1 MKCKV
6 PGCPYDT
13 EEDIAGISATGEHL
27 QLLGFHVEAVH
38 PKPGTQLV
46 AGDTQAPTPVRL
58 EKIQCPKL
66 ELKGGSCS
74 EEQWEYFTFR
84 WEQYK
89 TMVEISG
96 REKKN
101 LALGLGDEVVGLVFH
116 RLGRA
121 TYTALTEEG
130 LLREAKHLVVKSR
143 NKLVHRLKLGTMVQG
158 GDESVTSFETRLKP
172 VARTGKFQVK
182 CSSCEQLT
190 DYTDHM
196 VLDNLIRG
204 LADEEIKRKVL
215 ATPETECTLE
225 KIIKF
230 VEAEE
235 SGKCSLSESKLFD
248 SVAVVSSFRK
258 QQMELGKQEDTPPGG
273 LGVHRTCGQRHTFGK
288 CPKIQCKF
296 CGEMGHI
303 KKLCEGFKKL
313 RGSLKGKPDAKN
325 SEEAHDILDVSDSM
339 SRGEEVKKQREH
351 KKPRRGAPDN
361 KGPYSSALTLREL
374 SGIYRSSITV
384 AHRGGSKVLEVG
396 SSSSVRK
403 FSKKLRHMK
412 FDKAS
417 GHFVPTEKRRQ
428 NRVMATYAV
437 DKEQYRNLSTMLN
450 EGFVESRTEQL
461 IQKTVNKESVA
472 DTGATVVC
480 GGTDIMQDLGLNLS
494 ELLPTATTLFTAD
507 RTSLTVLGAI
517 PVDISVVC
525 VDGSTVATKEILY
538 IVAELTSV
546 FISREALSNMGI
558 IPREFP
564 RVKADISYGLVAGV
578 QGSCA
583 DTATDK
589 PCISPM
595 NYRGNVA
602 ECGCPVREQPPEP
615 PGLPFEATE
624 GNRNKLRQ
632 FLIDKY
638 RASTFNTCQ
647 HQPLPMMHGPPLEFF
662 IQKDAR
668 PYAVYQPGKVPVHWE
683 EKVKKDLDRD
693 VALGVLEKVP
703 ENTPMTW
710 CHRMVICRKHNGDPR
725 RTVDMQKLNDVSV
738 RQCHPT
744 SPPLEQAMTVPHNTK
759 KSTLDAWNGYHSVAI
774 REEDRHLTTFYTK
787 WGRFRYKSAPQGY
800 QASGDAY
807 THRYDKITMGL
818 QNIRRVIDDTLLYA
832 RDLEESFKQVAEY
845 LTLVGKNGIILNC
858 DKFCF
863 GEDTVDWAGIRL
875 TKDMAKPLPE
885 HIKAIREFPTPV
897 NITDMRSYWALVN
910 QVAPHYC
917 IRPYLEPF
925 RELLKKDTPW
935 YWDGVLQGLFEESR
949 EHISKLVL
957 EGITRF
963 DKTRWTAVCSDWSKV
978 GIGYFLSQKYCKCV
992 DITPICCVGGWKVCM
1007 VGSSFN
1013 SPAEANY
1020 APIEGECLGVASA
1033 LHKTRYY
1040 TQGCD
1045 KLLVCT
1051 DHKPLLGVLGDK
1063 ELEKID
1069 NPRLLRLKEK
1079 TLGWKFRIIHVPGR
1093 KLCGPDA
1100 LSRAMAPLK
1109 EEVQM
1114 MSTRCPA
1121 SQGVWERSDPTEE
1134 CRGDYCSVMTTKD
1147 AREGILGAI
1156 RAAMCV
1162 DLTMPDPALDVSEY
1176 MLASMELGVK
1186 SVSWG
1191 MVKEEMSRDQEFK
1204 DLSLWISKGC
1214 QGPPENLPG
1223 HIRQYWR
1230 VRDKLRLVEMVPMLE
1245 ERTIIPIKM
1254 RKQVL
1259 ETLHSAHQGVL
1270 SMGMRAEQAVYWPG
1284 FWSDIE
1290 RKRSECSTC
1299 QKIAPSQAKLP
1310 PVEPIVPN
1318 YPFEHICIDYM
1329 SLNGHEFGV
1338 YVDRYTGWP
1347 GVYKGTKGFDVTRFL
1362 ASLCEDYG
1370 VPVSCTSD
1378 GGTNLT
1384 SKEVEDLMRDYGI
1397 HHRISSMGNPHANSR
1412 AELGVKTIKRMLR
1425 DNVSAN
1431 GSLDKAAISRA
1442 LLQLRNTP
1450 DRDTKLSPARALFG
1464 RELRDFLPR
1473 PGSALMGD
1481 LWIALADKREMALG
1495 TRSMKAEAQWSEH
1508 TRALPPLKIGDH
1520 VMIQN
1525 QRGNHPLRWDKR
1537 GTVVKCEGHDQYQ
1550 VVVDGSRRLTR
1561 RNRKFLRLFTPYVPT
1576 INDPQ
1581 ETDVRQY
1588 ITDPV
1593 GKQVQAALPGHMQ
1606 HQDHVQPNQQPV
1618 PQHHVPDRQLVMQDN
1633 GDGHAQTWPEDS
1645 RGEVDTRDQTAPGA
1659 EGQERDDGPMEQ
1671 QHQRAE
1677 PSIQQNQGNHR
1688 PRRSPRA
1695 RKGQTSK
1702 YDDFVRSIDIG
1713 ASATYAQ
1720 VVWACGGGGV
1730 VGSYKV

>member
-1 MKCKV
+1 
-6 PGCPYDT
+6 
-13 EEDIAGISATGEHL
+13 
-27 QLLGFHVEAVH
+27 
-38 PKPGTQLV
+38 
-46 AGDTQAPTPVRL
+46 
-58 EKIQCPKL
+58 
-66 ELKGGSCS
+66 
-74 EEQWEYFTFR
+74 
-84 WEQYK
+84 
-89 TMVEISG
+89 
-96 REKKN
+96 
-101 LALGLGDEVVGLVFH
+101 
-116 RLGRA
+116 
-121 TYTALTEEG
+121 
-130 LLREAKHLVVKSR
+130 
-143 NKLVHRLKLGTMVQG
+143 
-158 GDESVTSFETRLKP
+158 
-172 VARTGKFQVK
+172 
-182 CSSCEQLT
+182 
-190 DYTDHM
+190 
-196 VLDNLIRG
+196 
-204 LADEEIKRKVL
+204 
-215 ATPETECTLE
+215 
-225 KIIKF
+225 
-230 VEAEE
+230 
-235 SGKCSLSESKLFD
+235 
-248 SVAVVSSFRK
+248 
-258 QQMELGKQEDTPPGG
+258 
-273 LGVHRTCGQRHTFGK
+273 
-288 CPKIQCKF
+288 
-296 CGEMGHI
+296 
-303 KKLCEGFKKL
+303 
-313 RGSLKGKPDAKN
+313 
-325 SEEAHDILDVSDSM
+325 
-339 SRGEEVKKQREH
+339 
-351 KKPRRGAPDN
+351 
-361 KGPYSSALTLREL
+361 
-374 SGIYRSSITV
+374 
-384 AHRGGSKVLEVG
+384 
-396 SSSSVRK
+396 
-403 FSKKLRHMK
+403 
-412 FDKAS
+412 
-417 GHFVPTEKRRQ
+417 
-428 NRVMATYAV
+428 
-437 DKEQYRNLSTMLN
+437 
-450 EGFVESRTEQL
+450 
-461 IQKTVNKESVA
+461 
-472 DTGATVVC
+472 
-480 GGTDIMQDLGLNLS
+480 
-494 ELLPTATTLFTAD
+494 
-507 RTSLTVLGAI
+507 
-517 PVDISVVC
+517 
-525 VDGSTVATKEILY
+525 
-538 IVAELTSV
+538 
-546 FISREALSNMGI
+546 
-558 IPREFP
+558 
-564 RVKADISYGLVAGV
+564 
-578 QGSCA
+578 
-583 DTATDK
+583 
-589 PCISPM
+589 
-595 NYRGNVA
+595 
-602 ECGCPVREQPPEP
+602 
-615 PGLPFEATE
+615 
-624 GNRNKLRQ
+624 
-632 FLIDKY
+632 
-638 RASTFNTCQ
+638 
-647 HQPLPMMHGPPLEFF
+647 
-662 IQKDAR
+662 
-668 PYAVYQPGKVPVHWE
+668 
-683 EKVKKDLDRD
+683 
-693 VALGVLEKVP
+693 
-703 ENTPMTW
+703 
-710 CHRMVICRKHNGDPR
+710 
-725 RTVDMQKLNDVSV
+725 
-738 RQCHPT
+738 
-744 SPPLEQAMTVPHNTK
+744 
-759 KSTLDAWNGYHSVAI
+759 
-774 REEDRHLTTFYTK
+774 
-787 WGRFRYKSAPQGY
+787 
-800 QASGDAY
+800 
-807 THRYDKITMGL
+807 MGL

-845 LTLVGKNGIILNC
+845 LTLVGKNGIILNS

-917 IRPYLEPF
+917 VRPYLEPF

-1063 ELEKID
+1063 ELGKID

-1134 CRGDYCSVMTTKD
+1134 CRGDYCSEMTTKD

-1156 RAAMCV
+1156 RATMCV

-1186 SVSWG
+1186 SVSWD

-1245 ERTIIPIKM
+1245 ERTIIPTKM

-1378 GGTNLT
+1378 GGPNLT

-1576 INDPQ
+1576 ISDPQ
-1581 ETDVRQY
+1581 ETGVRQY
-1588 ITDPV
+1588 ITDSL

-1618 PQHHVPDRQLVMQDN
+1618 LQHHVPDKQLVMQDN
-1633 GDGHAQTWPEDS
+1633 GAGHVQTWPEDS
-1645 RGEVDTRDQTAPGA
+1645 RE
-1659 EGQERDDGPMEQ
+1659 DDGPMEQ

-1677 PSIQQNQGNHR
+1677 PSIQQDQGNQT
-1688 PRRSPRA
+1688 PRRSSRA

-1730 VGSYKV
+1730 DGSYKV